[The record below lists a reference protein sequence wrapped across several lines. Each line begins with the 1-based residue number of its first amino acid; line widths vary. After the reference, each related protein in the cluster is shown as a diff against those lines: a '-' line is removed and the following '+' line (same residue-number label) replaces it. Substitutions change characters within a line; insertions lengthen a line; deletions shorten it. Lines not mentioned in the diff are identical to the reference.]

1 MHTCACGQPLVAFEP
16 PVRGQR
22 CVGAPD
28 CPLPETAPRVE
39 ALEWRSLIGTGI
51 VLLSGAMALIGSLV
65 HYLR

>member
-1 MHTCACGQPLVAFEP
+1 
-16 PVRGQR
+16 
-22 CVGAPD
+22 
-28 CPLPETAPRVE
+28 LPETAPRVE